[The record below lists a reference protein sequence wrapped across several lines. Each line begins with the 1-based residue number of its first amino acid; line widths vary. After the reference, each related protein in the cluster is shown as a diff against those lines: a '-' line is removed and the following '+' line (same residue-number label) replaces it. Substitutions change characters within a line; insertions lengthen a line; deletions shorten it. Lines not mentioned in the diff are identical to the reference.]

1 MRAPMVETALK
12 RIKYAVLG
20 KIGELRLAL
29 QGLAVFRNQRTY
41 ASLLRRRGQGRQIL
55 ETRDGI
61 RLYARENLWDA
72 RIIRE
77 IFVQRPYLRGF
88 DDLPAGPV
96 VVDVGGYIGDFSVY
110 AARRMNASR
119 VIVYE
124 PTSENWRMLV
134 DNIALNH
141 LESRVVAVNEAVG
154 ESGTLKLNVD
164 VDGQEIHSSAYW
176 YPEAPKREVPSITLD
191 ELLDTHELTT
201 VDLLKVDCEGG
212 EYDIFTHASDDALAR
227 IQRFTMEWHLVG
239 DRTQALRGAM
249 VERLRNSGFR
259 MWEDGQILR
268 GTR

>member
-1 MRAPMVETALK
+1 MVEAALK
-12 RIKYAVLG
+12 RIKYASLRKVR
-20 KIGELRLAL
+20 ELQLAV
-29 QGLAVFRNQRTY
+29 QGLLVFKNQRTY
-41 ASLLRRRGQGRQIL
+41 ASLLHRRGQGRQIL

-61 RLYARENLWDA
+61 RLYARENVWDA

-88 DDLPAGPV
+88 HDLPSAPL

-141 LESRVVAVNEAVG
+141 LESRVVAVNKAVG
-154 ESGTLKLNVD
+154 ESGTLTLNVD
-164 VDGQEIHSSAYW
+164 VAGQEIHSSAYW

-191 ELLDTHELTT
+191 ELLDAHELTH

-212 EYDIFTHASDDALAR
+212 EYGIFTHASDEALAR

-239 DRTQALRGAM
+239 NATQTLRGAM
-249 VERLRNSGFR
+249 VKRLGDSGFR
-259 MWEDGQILR
+259 MWENGQILR
-268 GTR
+268 GAR

>member
-1 MRAPMVETALK
+1 MLEAALK
-12 RIKYAVLG
+12 RIKYSAIG
-20 KIGELRLAL
+20 KARELQLVL
-29 QGLAVFRNQRTY
+29 QGLLVFKNQRTY
-41 ASLLRRRGQGRQIL
+41 ASLLRRRGEGRQIL

-61 RLYARENLWDA
+61 RLYARENVWDA

-88 DDLPAGPV
+88 RDLPAAPV

-141 LESRVVAVNEAVG
+141 LESRIVAVNEAVG
-154 ESGTLKLNVD
+154 ESGTLELNVD

-176 YPEAPKREVPSITLD
+176 YPEASKREVPSITLD
-191 ELLDTHELTT
+191 ELLSTHQLAH

-239 DRTQALRGAM
+239 DATQTLRGAM
-249 VERLRNSGFR
+249 VNRLRDSGFR
-259 MWEDGQILR
+259 MWEDRQILR
-268 GTR
+268 GAR